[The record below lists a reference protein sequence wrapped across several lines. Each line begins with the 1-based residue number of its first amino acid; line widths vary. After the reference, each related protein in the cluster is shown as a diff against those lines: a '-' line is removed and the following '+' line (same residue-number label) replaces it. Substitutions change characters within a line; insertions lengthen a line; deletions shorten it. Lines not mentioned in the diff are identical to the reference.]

1 MHSLSC
7 YHTICWH
14 TSRCWSET
22 KRDSRIAVPDS
33 INHPLGACALAGTT
47 LPTNPLH
54 TAKLLGFQGVCENS
68 MDAVSDRD
76 FCIEYAFC
84 LSSIAMHMSRLCEE
98 GIIWCNDE
106 VKFIEISDA
115 YCTGSSIMPQ
125 KRIPMCWS

>member
-1 MHSLSC
+1 MPSQARHF
-7 YHTICWH
+7 
-14 TSRCWSET
+14 
-22 KRDSRIAVPDS
+22 KQD
-33 INHPLGACALAGTT
+33 
-47 LPTNPLH
+47 PLH

-98 GIIWCNDE
+98 WIIWCNDE

-115 YCTGSSIMPQ
+115 YCTGFEHYAAKKESRCAGVDSG
-125 KRIPMCWS
+125 